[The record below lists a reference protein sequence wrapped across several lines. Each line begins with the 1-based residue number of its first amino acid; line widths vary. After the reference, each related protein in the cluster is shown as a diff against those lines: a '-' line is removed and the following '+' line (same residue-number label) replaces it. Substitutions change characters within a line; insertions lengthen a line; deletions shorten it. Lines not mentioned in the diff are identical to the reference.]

1 MFAGLYTLMTITVPP
16 AVRSR
21 SPTIGIWRGLP
32 LRDRNVCARRVDAVL
47 ADASAVRVDLEVQVA
62 PAGALLAADLTDW
75 LPIVTAWL
83 RPIHAV
89 AARRLRSSTPP
100 PLTREV
106 TPVTEGG
113 PRGSVPSR
121 RP

>member
-83 RPIHAV
+83 RPIHASRCTATAFFD
-89 AARRLRSSTPP
+89 AATADA
-100 PLTREV
+100 
-106 TPVTEGG
+106 
-113 PRGSVPSR
+113 GSHSGH
-121 RP
+121 